1 MNTRKKRED
10 FFDDMKN
17 YKDRKYM
24 RICLYLVLFA
34 VLFLVTGTIIRCLY
48 VAKVIISKWA
58 ILAFVILLLFALYLS
73 ALGLCVLIAKNN
85 EEFAAGKFSGG
96 IRNIVFLF
104 IIATVIIIMLIIF
117 LPEEYQSYMPSLI
130 AATVAILAAALA
142 IMGVHYTETKKRE
155 ARTYKNTL
163 IFIHERATDAAQ
175 EYKLEREI
183 DCKYTSLCLKNISDN
198 FGWFC
203 GIYRIDK
210 CNIYQVGKDI
220 TYFPIAPNLSY
231 TIKNIG
237 YQETRDQLILVY
249 KDIEDVH
256 YYIHFRVI
264 SARKIEIIKTDT
276 CDIGFIHMR
285 LKETAQMQDKS
296 RIKSA

>member
-17 YKDRKYM
+17 YKDRKFT
-24 RICLYLVLFA
+24 RTYLRLST
-34 VLFLVTGTIIRCLY
+34 LTSLIITPCI
-48 VAKVIISKWA
+48 VILGLLIKKATISKWA
-58 ILAFVILLLFALYLS
+58 LVILIILFALALYLS
-73 ALGLCVLIAKNN
+73 LLNIGILIGKNN

-117 LPEEYQSYMPSLI
+117 LPEKYQTYIPSLI
-130 AATVAILAAALA
+130 AATVAILAATLA

-155 ARTYKNTL
+155 ARAYKNTL
-163 IFIHERATDAAQ
+163 IFIHEKATDAAQ

-210 CNIYQVGKDI
+210 CSIYQVGKDI
-220 TYFPIAPNLSY
+220 TYFPIAPHTSY

-237 YQETRDQLILVY
+237 YQETQDQLILVY

-264 SARKIEIIKTDT
+264 SARKIELIKTDT
-276 CDIGFIHMR
+276 CDIGFLRMR

-296 RIKSA
+296 RIRSA